1 VAGSDDA
8 TLDGDDVFC
17 VPGKDAWVVHIN
29 GCFAADDDFDG
40 PSYQNDWP
48 GTNPDPNV
56 DQKLHPQP
64 VLFTSPTTNGGH
76 NYPVIN
82 FEADLPAIENSCNTV
97 TGAGCVNPPPGS
109 QFYPFYSTRAD
120 GASCSWQEG
129 GPFIPGTVNDFG
141 GSSAEFG
148 SLLSTTYPV
157 AGFTTVQRFE
167 NFNSGNLANAC
178 PVG

>member
-1 VAGSDDA
+1 M
-8 TLDGDDVFC
+8 
-17 VPGKDAWVVHIN
+17 
-29 GCFAADDDFDG
+29 
-40 PSYQNDWP
+40 
-48 GTNPDPNV
+48 
-56 DQKLHPQP
+56 
-64 VLFTSPTTNGGH
+64 LFTSPTTTGGH

-82 FEADLPAIENSCNTV
+82 FEADLPAIENTCNTV

-148 SLLSTTYPV
+148 SLLLDHVPGGRV
-157 AGFTTVQRFE
+157 HDGPAVRELQQRQPGQRLPCGLAKAKVRSDE
-167 NFNSGNLANAC
+167 GSGSAPLPSASKIPPQC
-178 PVG
+178 C